1 MKEEAEEETG
11 PAAEA
16 DKSQH
21 RDDCQDN
28 YLGQIK
34 IDRTGKTK
42 TDKVRAKSKGK
53 VMSPLL
59 KKTLLQCYLVPVP
72 TVYCY
77 YEEKENHQRRLQ
89 AFGQEG
95 ESNEW
100 Q

>member
-1 MKEEAEEETG
+1 
-11 PAAEA
+11 
-16 DKSQH
+16 
-21 RDDCQDN
+21 
-28 YLGQIK
+28 
-34 IDRTGKTK
+34 
-42 TDKVRAKSKGK
+42 
-53 VMSPLL
+53 MSPLL

-72 TVYCY
+72 YCY

>member
-72 TVYCY
+72 
-77 YEEKENHQRRLQ
+77 RR
-89 AFGQEG
+89 
-95 ESNEW
+95 
-100 Q
+100 